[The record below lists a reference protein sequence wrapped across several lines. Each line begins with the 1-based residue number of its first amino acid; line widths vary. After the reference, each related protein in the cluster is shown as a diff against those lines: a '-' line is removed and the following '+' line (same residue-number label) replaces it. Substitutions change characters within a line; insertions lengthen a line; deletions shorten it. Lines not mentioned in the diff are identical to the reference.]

1 MPLVFPDPEKTN
13 DEGLLCYGGNLESD
27 TLLKAYS
34 MGIFPWYD
42 KFSPI
47 LWWSPPVRMIL
58 KPEMFK
64 PSKSLSSLIKK
75 NVFEIKFDNDFE
87 TVISLCAS
95 TKRKGQKGTW
105 ITSDMKEAYI
115 KLHKLGY
122 AHSVEAYAE
131 GKLAGGLYGVSLG
144 KAFFGESMFHI
155 RSNASKAAFY
165 YLVQHLISWQ
175 FHFIDA
181 QQNTNHLKS
190 LGAVTIERKEF
201 LNLLQNALKY
211 ETIKGKWS

>member
-1 MPLVFPDPEKTN
+1 MSLVFPDPEKTD
-13 DEGLLCYGGNLESD
+13 DEGLLCYGGNLESV

-75 NVFEIKFDNDFE
+75 NVFDIKFDNDFE

-95 TKRKGQKGTW
+95 TKRKGQKDTW
-105 ITSDMKEAYI
+105 ITTEMQEAYI

-122 AHSVEAYAE
+122 AHSVETYEE
-131 GKLAGGLYGVSLG
+131 GKLAGGAVRC
-144 KAFFGESMFHI
+144 F
-155 RSNASKAAFY
+155 
-165 YLVQHLISWQ
+165 SWQ
-175 FHFIDA
+175 GFFWRIHVSYQKQCFKSSLLLSSAAPDFMAVPLYRRTAEYQSSQKPRCCFHSKKRILKFAAKRIKIR
-181 QQNTNHLKS
+181 NHK
-190 LGAVTIERKEF
+190 R
-201 LNLLQNALKY
+201 
-211 ETIKGKWS
+211 